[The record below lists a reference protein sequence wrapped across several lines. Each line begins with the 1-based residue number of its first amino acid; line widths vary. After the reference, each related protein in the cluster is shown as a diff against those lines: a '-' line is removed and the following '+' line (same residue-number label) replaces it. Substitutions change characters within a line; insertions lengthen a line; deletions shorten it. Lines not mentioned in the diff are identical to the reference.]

1 MLEHEQNNIKSTA
14 YSYIRLSSRQQIL
27 GDGQRRQMTAAI
39 EYCQKNNLT
48 LSSKSFKDL
57 GISAYK
63 EVDRPSLSDLHQCI
77 ANGSIRDGDVII
89 IEKLDRLS
97 RQGIATTQAML
108 QDILSQGVIVVS
120 LMDGMRLDRHS
131 LNDLT
136 LVIRIAIAADIANK
150 ESLAKV
156 IPPKN

>member
-1 MLEHEQNNIKSTA
+1 
-14 YSYIRLSSRQQIL
+14 
-27 GDGQRRQMTAAI
+27 MTAAI